1 MAINGNIIVE
11 VLIIVLIITLFLAV
25 VPQNKE
31 VGSGE
36 EATIACV
43 VSGLTAQLDGVK
55 WENVGGE
62 DVTSITA
69 KDNYVVTAGVFG
81 GNSQTTTLKV
91 LGAST
96 LTDATYFCV
105 ITSIEWALTADKTAV
120 TLNVFS
126 K

>member
-1 MAINGNIIVE
+1 MANGNIVVE
-11 VLIIVLIITLFLAV
+11 VLISLIITLFLAAV
-25 VPQNKE
+25 AGNKE
-31 VGSGE
+31 VVVGE

-69 KDNYVVTAGVFG
+69 KDNYVVTAGVLDG
-81 GNSQTTTLKV
+81 DSQTTTLKV

-96 LTDATYFCV
+96 QIDATYSCV
-105 ITSIEWALTADKTAV
+105 ISSDEWTKTDDKTAV
-120 TLNVFS
+120 ALNVFS